1 MNKKFLISW
10 GAVFVVWFVGSFL
23 VHGLMLGETYA
34 ELTNMMRPEAEAEAL
49 FHFMLLAHVLM
60 AGAFVWIYQRG
71 HEDKPWMAQGL
82 RYGIAIALLAPIP
95 TFMIYYVVQ
104 QTPGMLAVK
113 QSIGDS
119 VVVIVVAL
127 VVAFLNKAPAAAAA
141 PSSPTDY

>member
-23 VHGLMLGETYA
+23 VHVLMLGETYDG
-34 ELTNMMRPEAEAEAL
+34 LTNMMRPEAEAEAL

-104 QTPGMLAVK
+104 QTPGLLAVK